1 MLTLCGHTLTQA
13 MAMLRNINETR
24 SKFLGPSHIATGEAQ
39 YTLVSDPCRRCSPA
53 CRVSV
58 RCPAALLTQVL
69 WCCHHDHHWVVAQ
82 GLLQLFVGDV
92 MGGRQSIAAAL
103 EVYKDH
109 LVCP

>member
-1 MLTLCGHTLTQA
+1 MTTT
-13 MAMLRNINETR
+13 T
-24 SKFLGPSHIATGEAQ
+24 T
-39 YTLVSDPCRRCSPA
+39 VS
-53 CRVSV
+53 
-58 RCPAALLTQVL
+58 L
-69 WCCHHDHHWVVAQ
+69 Q